1 MTKKVFIGNVEV
13 GGGSS
18 VKIQSMNNTDT
29 RDAKATLA
37 QIKELADNGCD
48 ITRVAIP
55 DMEAAL
61 SLKEI
66 TSKSPIPV
74 VADIHFDY
82 RLALAAAD
90 NGASKIRINPGN
102 IGGPDKVK
110 LVADK
115 CKERH
120 IPIRVGVNS
129 GSISR
134 EILAKYGEVNADAMT
149 ESALGAVKLLEDQDF
164 DDIVISI
171 KSSSPKLTIDT
182 YRILSRS
189 CDYPLHVG
197 VTEAGPAWQG
207 TVKTCLAF
215 GALLSEGIGDTIR
228 VSLSAP
234 PEEEVKTGCKILEYF
249 GLRERHFDIIS
260 CPSCGRAQVD
270 VIDLAHKVTEGLKD
284 VQAPIRVAVMG
295 CIVNGP
301 GEAREADLGVASGN
315 GKGRI
320 FIKGEVIKTVPEDEI
335 VPTLLEQ
342 AHIIAE
348 KMEAEKSEA
357 DKTESGKSGAEKTG
371 SQKTKPE
378 VFPVFGANHANLT
391 N

>member
-1 MTKKVFIGNVEV
+1 MTKKVLIGNVEV

-29 RDAKATLA
+29 RDANATLA
-37 QIKELADNGCD
+37 QIQELADNGCD

-55 DMEAAL
+55 DMEAAE

-66 TSKSPIPV
+66 TTKSPIPV

-102 IGGPDKVK
+102 IGGPENVK

-171 KSSSPKLTIDT
+171 KSSSPRLTIDT
-182 YRILSRS
+182 YRILSKS

-197 VTEAGPAWQG
+197 VTEAG
-207 TVKTCLAF
+207 TVREGAIKSAVGI
-215 GALLSEGIGDTIR
+215 GALLAEGIGDTIR
-228 VSLSAP
+228 VSLTGNP
-234 PEEEVKTGCKILEYF
+234 VDEVITAKQILKALD
-249 GLRERHFDIIS
+249 LRDGGITFIS
-260 CPSCGRAQVD
+260 CPTCGRTQVPL
-270 VIDLAHKVTEGLKD
+270 IELAGQIEQKVSKLPYNLK
-284 VQAPIRVAVMG
+284 VAVMG
-295 CIVNGP
+295 CVVNGP
-301 GEAREADLGVASGN
+301 GEARECDIGIAGGKDEFVLFEKGVPVRKIPASVAVEEFV
-315 GKGRI
+315 R
-320 FIKGEVIKTVPEDEI
+320 EVIRVGE
-335 VPTLLEQ
+335 
-342 AHIIAE
+342 
-348 KMEAEKSEA
+348 EKS
-357 DKTESGKSGAEKTG
+357 KTT
-371 SQKTKPE
+371 
-378 VFPVFGANHANLT
+378 
-391 N
+391 

>member
-1 MTKKVFIGNVEV
+1 MTKKVLIGNVEV

-37 QIKELADNGCD
+37 QIQELADNGCD

-55 DMEAAL
+55 DMEAAE

-102 IGGPDKVK
+102 IGGPENVK

-134 EILAKYGEVNADAMT
+134 EIFAKYGEVNADAMT

-171 KSSSPKLTIDT
+171 KSSSPRLTIDT
-182 YRILSRS
+182 YRILSKS

-197 VTEAGPAWQG
+197 VTEAG
-207 TVKTCLAF
+207 TVREGAIKSAVGI
-215 GALLSEGIGDTIR
+215 GALLAEGIGDTIR
-228 VSLSAP
+228 VSLTGNP
-234 PEEEVKTGCKILEYF
+234 VDEVITAKQILKALD
-249 GLRERHFDIIS
+249 LRDGGMTFIS
-260 CPSCGRAQVD
+260 CPTCGRTQVPL
-270 VIDLAHKVTEGLKD
+270 IELAGQIEQKVSKLPYNLK
-284 VQAPIRVAVMG
+284 VAVMG
-295 CIVNGP
+295 CVVNGP
-301 GEAREADLGVASGN
+301 GEARECDIGIAGGKDEFVLFEKGVPVRKIPASVAVEEFV
-315 GKGRI
+315 R
-320 FIKGEVIKTVPEDEI
+320 EVIRVGE
-335 VPTLLEQ
+335 
-342 AHIIAE
+342 
-348 KMEAEKSEA
+348 EKSKA
-357 DKTESGKSGAEKTG
+357 T
-371 SQKTKPE
+371 
-378 VFPVFGANHANLT
+378 
-391 N
+391 

>member
-1 MTKKVFIGNVEV
+1 MTKKVLIGNVEV

-37 QIKELADNGCD
+37 QIQELADNGCD

-55 DMEAAL
+55 DMEAAE
-61 SLKEI
+61 SLNEI
-66 TSKSPIPV
+66 TSNSPIPV

-102 IGGPDKVK
+102 IGGPENVK

-171 KSSSPKLTIDT
+171 KSSSPRLTIDT
-182 YRILSRS
+182 YRILSKS

-197 VTEAGPAWQG
+197 VTEAG
-207 TVKTCLAF
+207 TVREGAIKSAVGI
-215 GALLSEGIGDTIR
+215 GALLAEGIGDTIR
-228 VSLSAP
+228 VSLTGNP
-234 PEEEVKTGCKILEYF
+234 VDEVITAKQILKALD
-249 GLRERHFDIIS
+249 LRDGGITFIS
-260 CPSCGRAQVD
+260 CPTCGRTQVPL
-270 VIDLAHKVTEGLKD
+270 IELAGQIEQKVSKLPYNLK
-284 VQAPIRVAVMG
+284 VAVMG
-295 CIVNGP
+295 CVVNGP
-301 GEAREADLGVASGN
+301 GEARECDIGIAGGKDEFVLFEKGVPVRKIPASVAVEEFV
-315 GKGRI
+315 R
-320 FIKGEVIKTVPEDEI
+320 EVIRVGE
-335 VPTLLEQ
+335 
-342 AHIIAE
+342 
-348 KMEAEKSEA
+348 EKSKA
-357 DKTESGKSGAEKTG
+357 T
-371 SQKTKPE
+371 
-378 VFPVFGANHANLT
+378 
-391 N
+391 

>member
-1 MTKKVFIGNVEV
+1 MTKKVLIGNVEV

-37 QIKELADNGCD
+37 QIQELADNGCD

-55 DMEAAL
+55 DMEAAE

-66 TSKSPIPV
+66 TSNSPIPV

-102 IGGPDKVK
+102 IGGPENVK

-134 EILAKYGEVNADAMT
+134 EILSKYGEVNADAMT

-171 KSSSPKLTIDT
+171 KSSSPRLTIDT
-182 YRILSRS
+182 YRILSKS

-197 VTEAGPAWQG
+197 VTEAG
-207 TVKTCLAF
+207 TVREGAIKSAVGI
-215 GALLSEGIGDTIR
+215 GALLAEGIGDTIR
-228 VSLSAP
+228 VSLTGNP
-234 PEEEVKTGCKILEYF
+234 VDEVITAKQILKALDLKDGGITF
-249 GLRERHFDIIS
+249 IS
-260 CPSCGRAQVD
+260 CPTCGRTQVPL
-270 VIDLAHKVTEGLKD
+270 IELAGQIEQKVSKLPYNLK
-284 VQAPIRVAVMG
+284 VAVMG
-295 CIVNGP
+295 CVVNGP
-301 GEAREADLGVASGN
+301 GEARECDIGIAGGKDEFVLFEKGVPVRKIPASVAVEEFV
-315 GKGRI
+315 R
-320 FIKGEVIKTVPEDEI
+320 EVIRVGE
-335 VPTLLEQ
+335 
-342 AHIIAE
+342 
-348 KMEAEKSEA
+348 EKSKA
-357 DKTESGKSGAEKTG
+357 T
-371 SQKTKPE
+371 
-378 VFPVFGANHANLT
+378 
-391 N
+391 

>member
-1 MTKKVFIGNVEV
+1 MTKRVLIGNVEV

-37 QIKELADNGCD
+37 QIRELADAGCD

-55 DMEAAL
+55 DMEAAV

-90 NGASKIRINPGN
+90 NGAAKIRINPGN
-102 IGGPDKVK
+102 IGGPENVK

-115 CKERH
+115 CKERK

-171 KSSSPKLTIDT
+171 KSSSPRLTIDT
-182 YRILSRS
+182 YRILSKS

-197 VTEAGPAWQG
+197 VTEAG
-207 TVKTCLAF
+207 TVREGAIKSAVGI
-215 GALLSEGIGDTIR
+215 GALLAEGIGDTIR
-228 VSLSAP
+228 VSLTGNP
-234 PEEEVKTGCKILEYF
+234 VDEVITAKQILKALD
-249 GLRERHFDIIS
+249 LRDGGITFIS
-260 CPSCGRAQVD
+260 CPTCGRTQVPL
-270 VIDLAHKVTEGLKD
+270 IELAGQIEEKVSKLPYNLK
-284 VQAPIRVAVMG
+284 VAVMG
-295 CIVNGP
+295 CVVNGP
-301 GEAREADLGVASGN
+301 GEARECDIGMAGGKDEFVLFEKGTPIRKIPASGAVDEFV
-315 GKGRI
+315 R
-320 FIKGEVIKTVPEDEI
+320 EVIRLGE
-335 VPTLLEQ
+335 
-342 AHIIAE
+342 
-348 KMEAEKSEA
+348 EKS
-357 DKTESGKSGAEKTG
+357 KTT
-371 SQKTKPE
+371 
-378 VFPVFGANHANLT
+378 
-391 N
+391 

>member
-37 QIKELADNGCD
+37 QIQELADNGCD

-55 DMEAAL
+55 DMEAAE

-66 TSKSPIPV
+66 TSNSPIPV

-102 IGGPDKVK
+102 IGGPENVK

-171 KSSSPKLTIDT
+171 KSSSPRLTIDT
-182 YRILSRS
+182 YRILSKS

-197 VTEAGPAWQG
+197 VTEAG
-207 TVKTCLAF
+207 TVREGAIKSAVGI
-215 GALLSEGIGDTIR
+215 GALLAEGIGDTIR
-228 VSLSAP
+228 VSLTGNP
-234 PEEEVKTGCKILEYF
+234 VDEVITAKQILKALD
-249 GLRERHFDIIS
+249 LRDGGITFIS
-260 CPSCGRAQVD
+260 CPTCGRTQVPL
-270 VIDLAHKVTEGLKD
+270 IELAGQIEQKVSKLPYNLK
-284 VQAPIRVAVMG
+284 VAVMG
-295 CIVNGP
+295 CVVNGP
-301 GEAREADLGVASGN
+301 GEARECDIGIAGGKDEFVLFEKGVPVRKIPASVAVEEFV
-315 GKGRI
+315 R
-320 FIKGEVIKTVPEDEI
+320 EVIRVGE
-335 VPTLLEQ
+335 
-342 AHIIAE
+342 
-348 KMEAEKSEA
+348 EKSKA
-357 DKTESGKSGAEKTG
+357 T
-371 SQKTKPE
+371 
-378 VFPVFGANHANLT
+378 
-391 N
+391 

>member
-1 MTKKVFIGNVEV
+1 MTKKVYIGNVEV

-37 QIKELADNGCD
+37 QIRELADAGCD

-55 DMEAAL
+55 DMEAAE

-90 NGASKIRINPGN
+90 NGAAKIRINPGN
-102 IGGPDKVK
+102 IGGPGNVR

-115 CKERH
+115 CRERN

-164 DDIVISI
+164 DNIVISI

-182 YRILSRS
+182 YRILSKS

-197 VTEAGPAWQG
+197 VTEAG
-207 TVKTCLAF
+207 TVREGAIKSAVGI
-215 GALLSEGIGDTIR
+215 GALLAEGIGDTIR
-228 VSLSAP
+228 VSLTGDP
-234 PEEEVKTGCKILEYF
+234 VNEVITAKQILKALD
-249 GLRERHFDIIS
+249 LRDGGITFIS
-260 CPSCGRAQVD
+260 CPTCGRTQVPL
-270 VIDLAHKVTEGLKD
+270 IELAGQIEERVSNLPYNLK
-284 VQAPIRVAVMG
+284 VAVMG
-295 CIVNGP
+295 CVVNGP
-301 GEAREADLGVASGN
+301 GEARECDIGMAGGKDEFVLFEKGVPVRKIPASGAVDEFV
-315 GKGRI
+315 R
-320 FIKGEVIKTVPEDEI
+320 EVIRLGE
-335 VPTLLEQ
+335 
-342 AHIIAE
+342 E
-348 KMEAEKSEA
+348 KRKS
-357 DKTESGKSGAEKTG
+357 T
-371 SQKTKPE
+371 
-378 VFPVFGANHANLT
+378 
-391 N
+391 

>member
-1 MTKKVFIGNVEV
+1 MTKKVLIGNVEV

-37 QIKELADNGCD
+37 QIQELADNGCD

-55 DMEAAL
+55 DMEAAE

-102 IGGPDKVK
+102 IGGPENVK

-182 YRILSRS
+182 YRILSKS

-197 VTEAGPAWQG
+197 VTEAG
-207 TVKTCLAF
+207 TVREGAIKSAVGI
-215 GALLSEGIGDTIR
+215 GALLAEGIGDTIR
-228 VSLSAP
+228 VSLTGNP
-234 PEEEVKTGCKILEYF
+234 VDEVITAKQILKALE
-249 GLRERHFDIIS
+249 LRDGGITFIS
-260 CPSCGRAQVD
+260 CPTCGRTQVPL
-270 VIDLAHKVTEGLKD
+270 IELAGQIEQKVSNLPYNLK
-284 VQAPIRVAVMG
+284 VAVMG
-295 CIVNGP
+295 CVVNGP
-301 GEAREADLGVASGN
+301 GEARECDIGIAGGKDEFVLFEKGVPVRKIPASAAVDEFV
-315 GKGRI
+315 R
-320 FIKGEVIKTVPEDEI
+320 EVIRVGE
-335 VPTLLEQ
+335 
-342 AHIIAE
+342 
-348 KMEAEKSEA
+348 EKSKA
-357 DKTESGKSGAEKTG
+357 T
-371 SQKTKPE
+371 
-378 VFPVFGANHANLT
+378 
-391 N
+391 

>member
-1 MTKKVFIGNVEV
+1 MTKKVLIGNVEV

-29 RDAKATLA
+29 RDTKATLA
-37 QIKELADNGCD
+37 QIQELADNGCD

-55 DMEAAL
+55 DMEAAE

-66 TSKSPIPV
+66 TSNSPIPV

-102 IGGPDKVK
+102 IGGPENVK

-171 KSSSPKLTIDT
+171 KSSSPRLTIDT
-182 YRILSRS
+182 YRILSKS

-197 VTEAGPAWQG
+197 VTEAG
-207 TVKTCLAF
+207 TVREGAIKSAVGI
-215 GALLSEGIGDTIR
+215 GALLAEGIGDTIR
-228 VSLSAP
+228 VSLTGNP
-234 PEEEVKTGCKILEYF
+234 VDEVITAKQILKALD
-249 GLRERHFDIIS
+249 LRDGGITFIS
-260 CPSCGRAQVD
+260 CPTCGRTQVPL
-270 VIDLAHKVTEGLKD
+270 IELAGQIEQKVSKLPYNLK
-284 VQAPIRVAVMG
+284 VAVMG
-295 CIVNGP
+295 CVVNGP
-301 GEAREADLGVASGN
+301 GEARECDIGIAGGKDEFVLFEKGVPVRKIPASVAVEEFV
-315 GKGRI
+315 R
-320 FIKGEVIKTVPEDEI
+320 EVIRVGE
-335 VPTLLEQ
+335 
-342 AHIIAE
+342 
-348 KMEAEKSEA
+348 EKSKA
-357 DKTESGKSGAEKTG
+357 T
-371 SQKTKPE
+371 
-378 VFPVFGANHANLT
+378 
-391 N
+391 